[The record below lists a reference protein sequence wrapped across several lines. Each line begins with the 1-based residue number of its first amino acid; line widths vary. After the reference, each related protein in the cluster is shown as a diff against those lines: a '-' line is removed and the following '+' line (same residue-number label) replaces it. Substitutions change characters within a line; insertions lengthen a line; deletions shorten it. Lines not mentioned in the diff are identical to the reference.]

1 MGIKLNAMLEDNQQ
15 LALVTQH
22 YAVGMHLYTS
32 IEDTNSM
39 VYPATLL
46 ISSPWRECQPTR
58 ISLGWLLFRCCCFF
72 PKKILMQVFFSSKT
86 PPLHWTVYDSSW
98 NTLICLFPFLG
109 LTRRGQLKQLTKLYT
124 CHIVQWRTSLRP
136 QSCFSLSH
144 MPGHPFGD
152 ERWME
157 KQLRNISIL
166 GWL

>member
-32 IEDTNSM
+32 MEDTNSM

-72 PKKILMQVFFSSKT
+72 PKKILMQFFLVPKL
-86 PPLHWTVYDSSW
+86 PLRWTVYDSGW
-98 NTLICLFPFLG
+98 NTSICLFPFLG
-109 LTRRGQLKQLTKLYT
+109 LMRRGQLKQLTKLHT
-124 CHIVQWRTSLRP
+124 CHIVQWRTSQRP

-144 MPGHPFGD
+144 IPGHPFWD